1 MSKHPNLAKAKR
13 YEKRSQAKEVWIQ
26 FRKNKGAML
35 GLIILVLLIL
45 GTIAA
50 NVLLDYDTHIAG
62 RNIMDRLQGPSMNHL
77 MGTDEMGR
85 DLALRIIYG
94 ARYSLVIG
102 FSAVLI
108 AVVVGV
114 PLGAYASFYGG
125 KMGELIMR
133 LTDILAS
140 VPSILMAVVIVSALG
155 HDTVNII
162 FAIGLC
168 TIPELVRITRA
179 AVLTVRDQEYV
190 EAARAI
196 ALTDAQ
202 IIFQHVLPNCLS
214 PILVQIALRTAS
226 SIITA
231 SALSYLGFG
240 VLAPA
245 PEWGAM
251 LSAARNYIRDYNY
264 MCLFP
269 GLAIMLTVLSLNLV
283 GDGLRDAMDPKLRR

>member
-1 MSKHPNLAKAKR
+1 MSEHAKAPVKR
-13 YEKRSQAKEVWIQ
+13 YEKRSQVKEVWIQ
-26 FRKNKGAML
+26 FRQNKGAMA
-35 GLIILVLLIL
+35 GLIILILLIL
-45 GTIAA
+45 GTLAA
-50 NVLLDYDTHIAG
+50 NLLLDYDVHIAG
-62 RNIMDRLQGPSMNHL
+62 RNIMERLQGPSLRHL

-94 ARYSLVIG
+94 AKYSLVIG
-102 FSAVLI
+102 FAAVII
-108 AVVVGV
+108 AVVAGV
-114 PLGAYASFYGG
+114 PLGAFAGFYGG

-133 LTDILAS
+133 LTDILAA
-140 VPSILMAVVIVSALG
+140 VPSMLMAVVIVSVLG
-155 HDTVNII
+155 HDTINII
-162 FAIGLC
+162 IAIGIC
-168 TIPELVRITRA
+168 TIPEMVRITRA

-190 EAARAI
+190 ESARAI
-196 ALTDAQ
+196 GMSDPE
-202 IIFQHVLPNCLS
+202 IIFEHVLPNCLS
-214 PILVQIALRTAS
+214 PIIVQIALRTAS

-251 LSAARNYIRDYNY
+251 LSAARNFVRGYSY

-269 GLAIMLTVLSLNLV
+269 GLAIMVTVLSLNLV